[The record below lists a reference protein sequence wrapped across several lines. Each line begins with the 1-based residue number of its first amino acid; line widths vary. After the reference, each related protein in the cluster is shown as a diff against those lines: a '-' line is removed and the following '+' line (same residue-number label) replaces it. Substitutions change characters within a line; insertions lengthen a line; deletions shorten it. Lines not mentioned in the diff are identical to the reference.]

1 MIRST
6 HEPGRPAWRVCRLS
20 GNLAVY
26 ALAACEEGRAMA
38 FERLMAQISL
48 LVGEM
53 ENRPEDKHELY
64 LQLREKLNELRSL
77 GHRVPDDLLQL
88 EKTLEEEFA
97 ADLGR

>member
-1 MIRST
+1 
-6 HEPGRPAWRVCRLS
+6 
-20 GNLAVY
+20 
-26 ALAACEEGRAMA
+26 MA